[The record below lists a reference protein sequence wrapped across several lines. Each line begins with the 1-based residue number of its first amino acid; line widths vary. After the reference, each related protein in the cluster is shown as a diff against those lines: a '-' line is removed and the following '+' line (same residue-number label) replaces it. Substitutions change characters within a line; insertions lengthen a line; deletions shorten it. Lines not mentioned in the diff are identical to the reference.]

1 MHVLVS
7 LTHRHIGNSQL
18 PCNHPLLH
26 SMERAT
32 AAICSKRTAGHSPA
46 SQSSPCHLH
55 HLHLVAQTLLCFKF
69 SPSNLP
75 SVFLEKKN
83 SIPLGKNPVKTS
95 CFFLSKQ
102 LRSGNLPY
110 SYERFKCRNTQV
122 PPTGPYPLPDPTLP
136 HPGPVLGGARPGREG
151 WTPMQ
156 AQSSRPAP
164 AQPCPAPA
172 TEVFPQY
179 SIFFRDIQSFLLAIL
194 TGFLPRHVLHLQ
206 LNFPS
211 VLFFFLEHTGCFPC
225 VRSQ

>member
-1 MHVLVS
+1 MFQVF
-7 LTHRHIGNSQL
+7 
-18 PCNHPLLH
+18 PL
-26 SMERAT
+26 EF
-32 AAICSKRTAGHSPA
+32 AIC
-46 SQSSPCHLH
+46 
-55 HLHLVAQTLLCFKF
+55 F
-69 SPSNLP
+69 SR
-75 SVFLEKKN
+75 EKKFCMSREN

-206 LNFPS
+206 PNFFRVAQPCPAPATH
-211 VLFFFLEHTGCFPC
+211 FFTQYIFFPRTISKLP
-225 VRSQ
+225 RSIMGNNESIITYYRPCNND